1 MTLAVRG
8 ESVGMARAVRAD
20 AIFVGDMLMRSHD
33 PGGASMQMT
42 GVQPY
47 QQDGEA
53 AATLPPPDAYGLA
66 VHQAPP
72 SWRPASWR
80 SRPAAQ
86 QPDWPDQRAAERVVS
101 EISRLPPL
109 APPTE
114 IQDLQ
119 RSLAAVAS
127 GRAFLLQAGD
137 CAERFE
143 SCTEQGVRGKLR
155 VILQLA
161 ILLTYGSGLPVVK
174 IGRIAGQFAKP
185 RSKPHELVDGIELPV
200 FRGDII
206 NSSEPTAHARRPH
219 AERLL
224 RAYHH
229 ASATVNVLRALSKEG
244 FADLDQIHAWNQEFV
259 RRSPA
264 GQLYE
269 KAADEITWALRF
281 VSASGVDLAG
291 SPALRQVHLYTSHE
305 ALLLQFEQALTRFAP
320 DAGGWFDTSAHLV
333 WIGDRT
339 RQLDGAHVEFLS
351 GIANPIGVKIG
362 PTTTPAELRELCE
375 RLDPGVVPGRLLL
388 ISRLGARRVTE
399 LLPPLIE
406 AVRSTGRSVVW
417 ACDPMHGNTF
427 QSESGYKTRR
437 FCDVTAEIAGFFA
450 VHKAGGTH
458 PGGVHLELTGENV
471 TECLGGAEEVLDTHL
486 GTRYETACDPRLN
499 ASQSIELA
507 FRVAALLRE
516 HQL

>member
-1 MTLAVRG
+1 MQVIDVR
-8 ESVGMARAVRAD
+8 SYQ
-20 AIFVGDMLMRSHD
+20 HN
-33 PGGASMQMT
+33 GGATVAS
-42 GVQPY
+42 
-47 QQDGEA
+47 
-53 AATLPPPDAYGLA
+53 PDRHRAL
-66 VHQAPP
+66 VHQALP
-72 SWRPASWR
+72 SWLPASWR
-80 SRPAAQ
+80 SYPASQ
-86 QPDWPDQRAAERVVS
+86 QPDWPDQRAADQVVS
-101 EISRLPPL
+101 EISRLPTLVSP
-109 APPTE
+109 AE
-114 IQDLQ
+114 IQNLQ
-119 RSLAAVAS
+119 RSLAAVAA
-127 GRAFLLQAGD
+127 GQAFLLQAGD

-143 SCTEQGVRGKLR
+143 SCTEQGVRSKLR

-185 RSKPHELVDGIELPV
+185 RSKPEEFVDGIELPV
-200 FRGDII
+200 FRGDIV
-206 NSSEPTAHARRPH
+206 NSSEPTPHARRPQ
-219 AERLL
+219 AERMIG
-224 RAYHH
+224 AYHH
-229 ASATVNVLRALSKEG
+229 ASSTLSILRALTTGG

-264 GQLYE
+264 GRLYE
-269 KAADEITWALRF
+269 QVADEITWALRF
-281 VSASGVDLAG
+281 MSASGVDLA
-291 SPALRQVHLYTSHE
+291 SSQALHQVHLYTSHE

-320 DAGGWFDTSAHLV
+320 DVNGWFDTSAHMV

-362 PTTTPAELRELCE
+362 PTMTPAELCELCE
-375 RLDPGVVPGRLLL
+375 RLDPGFVPGRLVL
-388 ISRLGARRVTE
+388 ISRLGAHRVTE
-399 LLPPLIE
+399 LLPPLVE
-406 AVRSTGRSVVW
+406 AVHSSGRSVVW

-427 QSESGYKTRR
+427 LSESGYKTRR
-437 FCDVTAEIAGFFA
+437 FSDVTAEIAGFFA
-450 VHKAGGTH
+450 VHKAAGTH
-458 PGGVHLELTGENV
+458 PGGVHLELTGDNV

>member
-1 MTLAVRG
+1 
-8 ESVGMARAVRAD
+8 
-20 AIFVGDMLMRSHD
+20 
-33 PGGASMQMT
+33 MQVID
-42 GVQPY
+42 VQPY
-47 QQDGEA
+47 QRDGEA
-53 AATLPPPDAYGLA
+53 VATLPPPDAHGVP
-66 VHQAPP
+66 VHRAPS

-80 SRPAAQ
+80 SYPASQ
-86 QPDWPDQRAAERVVS
+86 QPDWTDLCTVERVVS
-101 EISRLPPL
+101 EISRLPSL
-109 APPTE
+109 VPPAE
-114 IQDLQ
+114 IRDLQ

-161 ILLTYGSGLPVVK
+161 VLFTYGAGLPIVK
-174 IGRIAGQFAKP
+174 VGRIAGQFAKP
-185 RSKPHELVDGIELPV
+185 RSKPKEFVDGIELPV
-200 FRGDII
+200 FRGDIV
-206 NSSEPTAHARRPH
+206 NSSEPTPHARCPDAGRM
-219 AERLL
+219 R
-224 RAYHH
+224 RGYHH
-229 ASATVNVLRALSKEG
+229 ASATLKILRALTKEG
-244 FADLDQIHAWNQEFV
+244 FADLDQVHAWNQQFV

-264 GQLYE
+264 GRLYE

-281 VSASGVDLAG
+281 MSASGVDLAG
-291 SPALRQVHLYTSHE
+291 SQALHQVHLYTSHE
-305 ALLLQFEQALTRFAP
+305 ALLLHFEQALTHFAP
-320 DAGGWFDTSAHLV
+320 DVDGWFDTSAHMV

-351 GIANPIGVKIG
+351 GIANPIGVKVG
-362 PTTTPAELRELCE
+362 PTATPAELRELCE
-375 RLDPGVVPGRLLL
+375 RLDPGFVPGRLVL

-399 LLPPLIE
+399 LLPPLMR

-427 QSESGYKTRR
+427 RSESGYKTRR
-437 FCDVTAEIAGFFA
+437 FCDITAEIAGFFA
-450 VHKAGGTH
+450 IHKAEGTH
-458 PGGVHLELTGENV
+458 PGGVHLELTGEDV

-516 HQL
+516 QQH